1 MVKAALPTAAHKIR
15 IIGGKHRGRR
25 IMIPDREGL
34 RPSPDRVRETLF
46 NWLQW
51 EIAGAHVLDA
61 FAGSGALG
69 LEALSRGA
77 ASVLFADSDADSVAR
92 LRDLL
97 AAWKEPHARVQAGDV
112 FRLQPSAARYD
123 LIFLDPPFAA
133 DLHAQYG
140 EMSKE
145 ELDPQ
150 ADLHAQAVSHFV
162 NDKWLKTH
170 GKVYVEMPF
179 PLEELALPP
188 GWVWH
193 RQGRA
198 GRVFFG
204 LLHRNYADE
213 AAA

>member
-1 MVKAALPTAAHKIR
+1 MKPAIPTAAHKIR

-25 IMIPDREGL
+25 IMIPDRDGL

-77 ASVLFADSDADSVAR
+77 ASVLFADNDTDGVAR
-92 LRDLL
+92 LRALL
-97 AAWKEPHARVQAGDV
+97 AEWHEAHARVQAGDV
-112 FRLQPSAARYD
+112 FLLSPSAARYD

-133 DLHAQYG
+133 G
-140 EMSKE
+140 
-145 ELDPQ
+145 
-150 ADLHAQAVSHFV
+150 LHAQAVAHFV
-162 NDKWLKTH
+162 NERWLKEQ
-170 GKVYVEMPF
+170 GKVYLEMPF
-179 PLEELALPP
+179 PHEDLHVPP

-204 LLHRNYADE
+204 LLRRDYADE

>member
-1 MVKAALPTAAHKIR
+1 MKPAIPTAAHKIR
-15 IIGGKHRGRR
+15 IIGGKHLGRR
-25 IMIPDREGL
+25 IMIPDRDGL

-77 ASVLFADSDADSVAR
+77 ASVLFADSDADSAAR
-92 LRDLL
+92 LRALL
-97 AAWKEPHARVQAGDV
+97 AEWHEAHARVQSGDV
-112 FRLQPSAARYD
+112 FLLSPSAARYD

-133 DLHAQYG
+133 G
-140 EMSKE
+140 
-145 ELDPQ
+145 
-150 ADLHAQAVSHFV
+150 LHAQAVTHFV
-162 NDKWLKTH
+162 NDRWLKEQ
-170 GKVYVEMPF
+170 GKVYLEMPF
-179 PLEELALPP
+179 PHEDLHVPP
-188 GWVWH
+188 GWLWH

-204 LLHRNYADE
+204 LLRRDYADE

>member
-1 MVKAALPTAAHKIR
+1 MKPAIPTAAHKIR

-25 IMIPDREGL
+25 IVIPDREGL

-77 ASVLFADSDADSVAR
+77 ASVLFADNDTDGVAR
-92 LRDLL
+92 LRALL
-97 AAWKEPHARVQAGDV
+97 AEWHEAHARVQAGDV
-112 FRLQPSAARYD
+112 FLLSPSAARYD

-133 DLHAQYG
+133 G
-140 EMSKE
+140 
-145 ELDPQ
+145 
-150 ADLHAQAVSHFV
+150 LHAQAVAHFV
-162 NDKWLKTH
+162 NERWLKEQ
-170 GKVYVEMPF
+170 GKVYLEMPF
-179 PLEELALPP
+179 PHEDLHVPP

-204 LLHRNYADE
+204 LLRRDYADE

>member
-1 MVKAALPTAAHKIR
+1 MKPAIPTAAHKIR

-25 IMIPDREGL
+25 IVIPDREGL

-77 ASVLFADSDADSVAR
+77 ASVLFADNDTDGVAR
-92 LRDLL
+92 LRALL
-97 AAWKEPHARVQAGDV
+97 AEWHEAHARVQAGDV
-112 FRLQPSAARYD
+112 FLLSPSAARYD

-133 DLHAQYG
+133 G
-140 EMSKE
+140 
-145 ELDPQ
+145 
-150 ADLHAQAVSHFV
+150 LHAQAVTHFV
-162 NDKWLKTH
+162 NDRWLKEQ
-170 GKVYVEMPF
+170 GKVYLEMPF
-179 PLEELALPP
+179 PHEDLHVPP

-204 LLHRNYADE
+204 LLRRDYADE

>member
-1 MVKAALPTAAHKIR
+1 MKPAIPTAAHKIR

-25 IMIPDREGL
+25 IMIPDRDGL

-77 ASVLFADSDADSVAR
+77 ASVLFADNDTDGVAR
-92 LRDLL
+92 LRALL
-97 AAWKEPHARVQAGDV
+97 AEWHEAHARVQAGDV
-112 FRLQPSAARYD
+112 FLLSPSAARYD

-133 DLHAQYG
+133 G
-140 EMSKE
+140 
-145 ELDPQ
+145 
-150 ADLHAQAVSHFV
+150 LHAQAVTHFV
-162 NDKWLKTH
+162 NDRWLKEQ
-170 GKVYVEMPF
+170 GKVYLEMPF
-179 PLEELALPP
+179 PHEDLHVPP
-188 GWVWH
+188 GWLWH

-204 LLHRNYADE
+204 LLRRDYADE

>member
-77 ASVLFADSDADSVAR
+77 ASVLFADNDADSVAR

-97 AAWKEPHARVQAGDV
+97 AEWKEPHARVQAGDV
-112 FRLQPSAARYD
+112 FRLQPSAA
-123 LIFLDPPFAA
+123 L
-133 DLHAQYG
+133 
-140 EMSKE
+140 
-145 ELDPQ
+145 
-150 ADLHAQAVSHFV
+150 
-162 NDKWLKTH
+162 
-170 GKVYVEMPF
+170 
-179 PLEELALPP
+179 
-188 GWVWH
+188 
-193 RQGRA
+193 
-198 GRVFFG
+198 
-204 LLHRNYADE
+204 
-213 AAA
+213 

>member
-1 MVKAALPTAAHKIR
+1 MKPSLPTAAHKIR

-25 IMIPDREGL
+25 IMIPDRDGL

-77 ASVLFADSDADSVAR
+77 ASVLFADNDADGVAR
-92 LRDLL
+92 LRALL
-97 AAWKEPHARVQAGDV
+97 AEWHEAHARVQAGDV
-112 FRLQPSAARYD
+112 FLLSPSAARYD
-123 LIFLDPPFAA
+123 LIFLDPSFAA
-133 DLHAQYG
+133 G
-140 EMSKE
+140 
-145 ELDPQ
+145 
-150 ADLHAQAVSHFV
+150 LHAQAVAHFV
-162 NDKWLKTH
+162 NERWLKEQ
-170 GKVYVEMPF
+170 GKVYLEMPF
-179 PLEELALPP
+179 PHEDLHVPP

-204 LLHRNYADE
+204 LLRRDYADE

>member
-133 DLHAQYG
+133 DLHAQ
-140 EMSKE
+140 
-145 ELDPQ
+145 
-150 ADLHAQAVSHFV
+150 AVSHFV

-179 PLEELALPP
+179 PLEELALPL

-204 LLHRNYADE
+204 LLHRDYADE

>member
-1 MVKAALPTAAHKIR
+1 MKPAIPTAAHKIR

-25 IMIPDREGL
+25 IMIPDRDGL

-77 ASVLFADSDADSVAR
+77 ASVLFADNDTDGVAR
-92 LRDLL
+92 LRALL
-97 AAWKEPHARVQAGDV
+97 AEWHEAHARVQSGDV
-112 FRLQPSAARYD
+112 FLLSPSAARYD
-123 LIFLDPPFAA
+123 LIFLDPPFA
-133 DLHAQYG
+133 DNLHG
-140 EMSKE
+140 
-145 ELDPQ
+145 Q
-150 ADLHAQAVSHFV
+150 ALAHFLH
-162 NDKWLKTH
+162 DGWLKPH
-170 GKVYVEMPF
+170 GKTYVEMPCTHEDL
-179 PLEELALPP
+179 PLPA

-193 RQGRA
+193 RQGKA

-204 LLHRNYADE
+204 LLRRG

>member
-1 MVKAALPTAAHKIR
+1 MKPALPTSAHKIR
-15 IIGGKHRGRR
+15 IIAGKHRGRR
-25 IMIPDREGL
+25 LVIPDRDGL

-51 EIAGAHVLDA
+51 EIAGAYVLDA

-77 ASVLFADSDADSVAR
+77 ASVLFADNDADSVAR
-92 LRDLL
+92 LREVL
-97 AAWKEPHARVQAGDV
+97 AEWREPHARVQAGDV
-112 FRLQPSAARYD
+112 LRLTPSAVRYD

-133 DLHAQYG
+133 G
-140 EMSKE
+140 
-145 ELDPQ
+145 
-150 ADLHAQAVSHFV
+150 LHAQAVRYFAS
-162 NDKWLKTH
+162 DSWLKEQ
-170 GKVYVEMPF
+170 GKIYVEMPF
-179 PLEELALPP
+179 AHEDLPLPP

-193 RQGRA
+193 REGRA

-204 LLHRNYADE
+204 LLRRDYADE

>member
-1 MVKAALPTAAHKIR
+1 MKPAIPTAAHKIR

-25 IMIPDREGL
+25 IMIPDRDGL

-77 ASVLFADSDADSVAR
+77 ASVLFADNDTDGVAR
-92 LRDLL
+92 LRALL
-97 AAWKEPHARVQAGDV
+97 AEWHEAHARVQAGDV
-112 FRLQPSAARYD
+112 FLLSPSAARYD

-133 DLHAQYG
+133 G
-140 EMSKE
+140 
-145 ELDPQ
+145 
-150 ADLHAQAVSHFV
+150 LHAQAVTHFV
-162 NDKWLKTH
+162 NDRWLKEQ
-170 GKVYVEMPF
+170 GKVYLEMPF
-179 PLEELALPP
+179 PHEDLQVPP
-188 GWVWH
+188 GWLWH

-198 GRVFFG
+198 GRGFFG
-204 LLHRNYADE
+204 LLRRDYADE

>member
-1 MVKAALPTAAHKIR
+1 MKPALPTGGHKIR
-15 IIGGKHRGRR
+15 IIAGKHRGRR
-25 IMIPDREGL
+25 IVIPDREGL

-51 EIAGAHVLDA
+51 EITGAHVLDA

-77 ASVLFADSDADSVAR
+77 ASVLFADNDADGVAR
-92 LRDLL
+92 LRAIL
-97 AAWKEPHARVQAGDV
+97 AEWHEPHARVQAGDV
-112 FRLQPSAARYD
+112 FRLSPTAVRYD

-133 DLHAQYG
+133 DLHAQAIG
-140 EMSKE
+140 
-145 ELDPQ
+145 
-150 ADLHAQAVSHFV
+150 HFA
-162 NDKWLKTH
+162 NEKWLKEH
-170 GKVYVEMPF
+170 GKIYVEMPF
-179 PLEELALPP
+179 SHEELTLPP

-193 RQGRA
+193 REGRA

-204 LLHRNYADE
+204 LLRRDYADE

>member
-1 MVKAALPTAAHKIR
+1 MKPSLPTAAHKIR

-25 IMIPDREGL
+25 IMIPDRDGL

-77 ASVLFADSDADSVAR
+77 ASVLFADSDADSAAR
-92 LRDLL
+92 LHALL
-97 AAWKEPHARVQAGDV
+97 AEWHEAHARVQSGDV
-112 FRLQPSAARYD
+112 FLLSPSAARYD

-133 DLHAQYG
+133 G
-140 EMSKE
+140 
-145 ELDPQ
+145 
-150 ADLHAQAVSHFV
+150 LHAQAVTHFV
-162 NDKWLKTH
+162 NDRWLKEQ
-170 GKVYVEMPF
+170 GKVYLEMPF
-179 PLEELALPP
+179 PHEDLHVPP
-188 GWVWH
+188 GWLWH

-204 LLHRNYADE
+204 LLRRDYADE

>member
-1 MVKAALPTAAHKIR
+1 MKPAIPTAAHKIR

-25 IMIPDREGL
+25 IMIPDRDGL

-77 ASVLFADSDADSVAR
+77 ASVLFADNDTDGVAR
-92 LRDLL
+92 LRALL
-97 AAWKEPHARVQAGDV
+97 AEWHEAHARVQAGDV
-112 FRLQPSAARYD
+112 FLLSPSAARYD

-133 DLHAQYG
+133 G
-140 EMSKE
+140 
-145 ELDPQ
+145 
-150 ADLHAQAVSHFV
+150 LHAQAVTHFV
-162 NDKWLKTH
+162 NDRWLKEQ
-170 GKVYVEMPF
+170 GKVYLEMPF
-179 PLEELALPP
+179 PHEDLHMPP

-204 LLHRNYADE
+204 LLRRDYADE

>member
-1 MVKAALPTAAHKIR
+1 MKPAIPTAAHKIR

-25 IMIPDREGL
+25 IMIPDRDGL

-51 EIAGAHVLDA
+51 KIAGAHVLDA

-77 ASVLFADSDADSVAR
+77 ASVLFADNDTDGVAR
-92 LRDLL
+92 LRALL
-97 AAWKEPHARVQAGDV
+97 AEWHEAHARVQAGDV
-112 FRLQPSAARYD
+112 FLLSPSAARYD

-133 DLHAQYG
+133 G
-140 EMSKE
+140 
-145 ELDPQ
+145 
-150 ADLHAQAVSHFV
+150 LHAQAVTHFV
-162 NDKWLKTH
+162 NDRWLKEQ
-170 GKVYVEMPF
+170 GKVYLEMPF
-179 PLEELALPP
+179 PHEDLHVPP
-188 GWVWH
+188 GWLWH

-204 LLHRNYADE
+204 LLRRDYADE

>member
-1 MVKAALPTAAHKIR
+1 MKPSLPTAAHKIR

-25 IMIPDREGL
+25 IMIPDRDGL

-77 ASVLFADSDADSVAR
+77 ASVLFADSDADSAAR
-92 LRDLL
+92 LRALL
-97 AAWKEPHARVQAGDV
+97 AEWHEAHARVQSGDV
-112 FRLQPSAARYD
+112 FLLSPSAARYD

-133 DLHAQYG
+133 G
-140 EMSKE
+140 
-145 ELDPQ
+145 
-150 ADLHAQAVSHFV
+150 LHAQAVAHFV
-162 NDKWLKTH
+162 NERWLKEQ
-170 GKVYVEMPF
+170 GKVYLEMPF
-179 PLEELALPP
+179 PHGDLPLPP

-204 LLHRNYADE
+204 LLRRDYADE

>member
-1 MVKAALPTAAHKIR
+1 MKPAIPTAAHKIR

-25 IMIPDREGL
+25 IMIPDRDGL

-77 ASVLFADSDADSVAR
+77 ASVLFADNDTDGVAR
-92 LRDLL
+92 LRALL
-97 AAWKEPHARVQAGDV
+97 AEWHEAHARVQSGDV
-112 FRLQPSAARYD
+112 FLLSPSAARYD

-133 DLHAQYG
+133 G
-140 EMSKE
+140 
-145 ELDPQ
+145 
-150 ADLHAQAVSHFV
+150 LHAQAVAHFV
-162 NDKWLKTH
+162 NERWLKEQ
-170 GKVYVEMPF
+170 GKVYLEMPF
-179 PLEELALPP
+179 PHGDLHVPP

-204 LLHRNYADE
+204 LLRRDYADE

>member
-1 MVKAALPTAAHKIR
+1 MKPAIPTAAHKIR

-25 IMIPDREGL
+25 IVIPDREGL

-77 ASVLFADSDADSVAR
+77 ASVLFADNDTDGVAR
-92 LRDLL
+92 LRALL
-97 AAWKEPHARVQAGDV
+97 AEWHEAHARVQAGDV
-112 FRLQPSAARYD
+112 FLLSPSAARYD

-133 DLHAQYG
+133 G
-140 EMSKE
+140 
-145 ELDPQ
+145 
-150 ADLHAQAVSHFV
+150 LHAQAVAHFV
-162 NDKWLKTH
+162 NDRWLKEQ
-170 GKVYVEMPF
+170 GKVYLEMPF
-179 PLEELALPP
+179 PHEDLHVPP

-204 LLHRNYADE
+204 LLRRDYADE

>member
-1 MVKAALPTAAHKIR
+1 MKPAIPTAAHKIR

-25 IMIPDREGL
+25 IMIPDRDGL

-77 ASVLFADSDADSVAR
+77 ASVLFADNDTDGVAR
-92 LRDLL
+92 LRALL
-97 AAWKEPHARVQAGDV
+97 AEWHEAHARVQAGDV
-112 FRLQPSAARYD
+112 FLLSPSAARYD

-133 DLHAQYG
+133 G
-140 EMSKE
+140 
-145 ELDPQ
+145 
-150 ADLHAQAVSHFV
+150 LHAQAVTHFV
-162 NDKWLKTH
+162 NDRWLKEQ
-170 GKVYVEMPF
+170 GKVYLEMPF
-179 PLEELALPP
+179 PHEDLQVPP
-188 GWVWH
+188 GWLWH

-204 LLHRNYADE
+204 LLRRDYADE

>member
-1 MVKAALPTAAHKIR
+1 MKPAIPTAAHKIR

-25 IMIPDREGL
+25 IMIPDRDGL

-77 ASVLFADSDADSVAR
+77 ASVLFADNDTDGVAR
-92 LRDLL
+92 LRALL
-97 AAWKEPHARVQAGDV
+97 AEWHEAHARVQAGDV
-112 FRLQPSAARYD
+112 FLLSPSAARYD

-133 DLHAQYG
+133 G
-140 EMSKE
+140 
-145 ELDPQ
+145 
-150 ADLHAQAVSHFV
+150 LHAQAVAHFV
-162 NDKWLKTH
+162 NERWLKEQ
-170 GKVYVEMPF
+170 GKVYLEMPF
-179 PLEELALPP
+179 PHEDLQVPP
-188 GWVWH
+188 GWLWH

-204 LLHRNYADE
+204 LLRRDYADE